1 MKIIFLLF
9 AIIIFTSCTEKRS
22 VYKIAFYNVENF
34 FDTINGEN
42 IEEEF
47 LPEAKLKWN
56 TNKYQEK
63 IKHLN
68 TVIHS
73 LNYPVILG
81 LCEVENKRVL
91 SDLIKAQSKTSS
103 SPSYGIVHHE
113 SPDKR
118 GIDAAFIYD
127 KNIVRLLESGKL
139 EVILDNS
146 RSKPT
151 RDIVWAKFLLKKD
164 TIICLVNHWPSR
176 RGGTKESEHKRI
188 KAANTAKLF
197 IDSILK
203 ENANSKIILMG
214 DLNDYPSNNAPQI
227 IQDIPMYPMIF
238 KTSGSYGGTHCYR
251 NHWGVL
257 DHIMVSEALKN
268 NGAIP
273 FSGKINEFDYL
284 FTEYKEHIVPFR
296 TFGGGKYLGG
306 YSDHL
311 PVSIEIELK

>member
-1 MKIIFLLF
+1 MKIIILLF
-9 AIIIFTSCTEKRS
+9 ALTILTSCVEKRS

-42 IEEEF
+42 IDEEF

-56 TNKYQEK
+56 TKKYQEK

-73 LNYPVILG
+73 LNYPAILG
-81 LCEVENKRVL
+81 LCEVENKGVL
-91 SDLIKAQSKTSS
+91 NDLIKAQSKTSS

-113 SPDKR
+113 SPDTR
-118 GIDAAFIYD
+118 GIDAAFIYN
-127 KNIVRLLESGKL
+127 KNTVRLLESGNL
-139 EVILDNS
+139 EVILDK
-146 RSKPT
+146 SKPT

-176 RGGTKESEHKRI
+176 RGGTKESDYKRI
-188 KAANTAKLF
+188 KAAKTAKLF
-197 IDSILK
+197 INSILK
-203 ENANSKIILMG
+203 ENPNSKIILMG

-227 IQDIPMYPMIF
+227 IQKIPMYPMILN
-238 KTSGSYGGTHCYR
+238 TSGSYGGTHCYR
-251 NHWGVL
+251 NHWGVI

-273 FSGKINEFDYL
+273 SSGKINEFDYL